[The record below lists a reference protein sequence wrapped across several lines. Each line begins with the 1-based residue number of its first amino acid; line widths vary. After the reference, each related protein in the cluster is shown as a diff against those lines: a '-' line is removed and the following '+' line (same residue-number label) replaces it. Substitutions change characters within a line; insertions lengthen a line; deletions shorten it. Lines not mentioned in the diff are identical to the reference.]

1 MGCDEATIRR
11 IPFDPTEPGLYTK
24 GAFDIRERKRL
35 RRVVCCGI
43 EMFMGVNLDDA
54 P

>member
-1 MGCDEATIRR
+1 MGSGRVIEERGEGMDCDKAAIRR

-35 RRVVCCGI
+35 RRV
-43 EMFMGVNLDDA
+43 L
-54 P
+54 